1 MIGRTLNLKLL
12 RDLKSILMQGLTVG
26 LVIAAGISY
35 FSASWAAYFSLLDAK
50 VNFYSKQNLCEGFVY
65 LNRAPAY
72 LESKIAALPGI
83 SDFETRISKEI
94 VLDFPGEVYPSA
106 AQLLS
111 LSEHTNT
118 LYLKKGFLPKQ
129 NQDVVISEN
138 FAMANHLEPGSGLS
152 SIIGG
157 KRVFLHVTGVGLSP
171 EFVYVFRPGNPMPDD
186 KHYGIIWMK
195 REAMEANF
203 NFEGAFNQ
211 VIFHFASEGEERKH
225 TLRDLDSLLDEFGG
239 LGAKERKLLPSDS
252 FLNDEFRQL
261 RTTAVFLP
269 GIFLAIA
276 AFLLHI
282 ISNRLITKEREQIA
296 TLRALGYTSKAIVFH
311 YLKLIT
317 SITATSSLIG
327 VIIGYF
333 LGSAMTGLYGR
344 FYKFPELI
352 PTFPPLLF
360 FFSIGFGILV
370 GGLGTIISLRS
381 IIHLDPAQAMR
392 PAPPGTFTISFW
404 EVWLTNLS
412 TVQKMVFRNLFKRP
426 TRTALTI
433 VGLSTSI
440 MIMIIGNFIQDT
452 VGTLLDLQFNTIQRE
467 TLTLVFRI
475 PVEDSVLLDL
485 KEKKGVFSA
494 EGQRSIPIRIT
505 NDRKTK
511 DSVLTGISDGSDL
524 RRILNQNLEPI
535 NIPVYGIM
543 MNADL
548 AGKMEIQKGDQV
560 LIETLDGEKR
570 KIPVTVTAF
579 ANEILGQ
586 GVFIDRSNLNR
597 MLDEGSLINL
607 ALLKTDPLEDK
618 NLIEKFKDNPLVI
631 SLFSKSA
638 ILTSFKEVM
647 QRSLQSTSII
657 ILIFTIIISIGVIYN
672 TAMIT
677 LSERIYE
684 LGSLR
689 ILGFSLKEVFEIIAW
704 ELTWQILVSIPIGCF
719 FGNRMA
725 NLILNS
731 NETEGFKIPA
741 VIYPSTYY
749 YSILLA
755 LITAGISFI
764 IVYRKLKTMDLLS
777 VLKVRE

>member
-1 MIGRTLNLKLL
+1 
-12 RDLKSILMQGLTVG
+12 MQGLTVG

-50 VNFYSKQNLCEGFVY
+50 LNFYTKQNLCEGFVY
-65 LNRAPAY
+65 LNRAPSY
-72 LESKIAALPGI
+72 IESKIVSLPGI
-83 SDFETRISKEI
+83 SKFETRISKEI
-94 VLDFPGEVYPSA
+94 VLDLEGEVYPSA
-106 AQLLS
+106 AQLVS
-111 LSEHTNT
+111 LPKHINT
-118 LYLKKGFLPKQ
+118 LYLKNGFLPKQ
-129 NQDVVISEN
+129 NEDVIISEN
-138 FAMANHLEPGSGLS
+138 FAVANNLGPGSVLS

-211 VIFHFASEGEERKH
+211 VVFHFASEGEER
-225 TLRDLDSLLDEFGG
+225 LRTIKDLDVILDEFGG
-239 LGAKERKLLPSDS
+239 SGAKERKRLPSDS

-261 RTTAVFLP
+261 KTTAVFLP

-282 ISNRLITKEREQIA
+282 ISNRLISKEREQIA
-296 TLRALGYTSKAIVFH
+296 TLRALGYGSKDIIIH

-317 SITATSSLIG
+317 CITAVSSVAG
-327 VIIGYF
+327 VSIGYF
-333 LGSAMTGLYGR
+333 LGNGLTELYGR
-344 FYKFPELI
+344 FYKFPQLLPI
-352 PTFPPLLF
+352 FPPLLAL
-360 FFSIGFGILV
+360 FSIGFGILI
-370 GGLGTIISLRS
+370 GGIGTFISLRS
-381 IIHLDPAQAMR
+381 IIQLDPAQAMR
-392 PAPPGTFTISFW
+392 PAPPGAYTISFW
-404 EVWLTNLS
+404 EGWITNLR
-412 TVQKMVFRNLFKRP
+412 TIHRMVLRNLFKRP
-426 TRTALTI
+426 TRTILTI
-433 VGLSTSI
+433 LGLSTSI

-475 PVEDSVLLDL
+475 PVDDSILFDI
-485 KEKKGVFSA
+485 KEKKGVFLA
-494 EGQRSIPIRIT
+494 EGQRSIPIKIT
-505 NDRKTK
+505 KDRKTK
-511 DSVLTGISDGSDL
+511 DSILTGISEGSEL
-524 RRILNQNLEPI
+524 RRILNQNLQPI
-535 NIPVYGIM
+535 DIPVYGIM
-543 MNADL
+543 MNTDL
-548 AGKMEIQKGDQV
+548 ALKMGIKRGETIT
-560 LIETLDGEKR
+560 IETLDGEKR
-570 KIPVTVTAF
+570 KIPVVVSAF

-586 GVFIDRSNLNR
+586 GVFINRANLNR
-597 MLDEGSLINL
+597 ILNEGNLINT
-607 ALLKTDPLEDK
+607 ALLKTDPEEDK
-618 NLIEKFKDNPLVI
+618 NLIQEFKDNSLVI
-631 SLFSKSA
+631 GLYSKSA
-638 ILTSFKEVM
+638 ILNGFKEVM

-689 ILGFSLKEVFEIIAW
+689 ILGFTLKEVFEIIAW
-704 ELTWQILVSIPIGCF
+704 ELIWQILIAIPVGCF
-719 FGNRMA
+719 FGNQLA

-731 NETEGFKIPA
+731 NETEGFKVPA

-755 LITAGISFI
+755 ITTALISFV